1 MNVTDLSAKLREAF
15 DTASY
20 AMASQMLS
28 LMKIRI
34 QNQGKDTSGKDL
46 RQYSNMWA
54 SIRQQEGRQ
63 TSRRDLTF
71 TGDMMNSLQ
80 VGTSEG
86 DIVIGF
92 DSAEQYHKAGENE
105 LIAGTRIFEFN
116 EDELDDGK
124 EVFRNVYSQIMQ
136 Q

>member
-1 MNVTDLSAKLREAF
+1 MSVKDLNNRLREAF
-15 DTASY
+15 ITAGY

-34 QNQGKDTSGKDL
+34 QNKGHDTEQK
-46 RQYSNMWA
+46 QMKPYSKMWK
-54 SIRQQEGRQ
+54 SIRDKAGRQ
-63 TSRRDLTF
+63 TGIRDLTF

-86 DIVIGF
+86 DVVIGF
-92 DSAEQYHKAGENE
+92 DSDVQYRKAGENE
-105 LIAGTRIFEFN
+105 LIAGTRIFTFN
-116 EDELDDGK
+116 EDEVEDGK
-124 EVFRNVYSQIMQ
+124 DAFRRVFTQVLQ